1 MAEQTTLPPTRAG
14 NDERPAELNFLPP
27 VELNE
32 SVWSSLLGNIRAA
45 LNPEKLPPLQLTSKP
60 IEDDGLILPRSSM
73 EGSLWSSL
81 RQNIRD
87 VISPEKLPPLQLTSK
102 PLEDNNF
109 VRRTDV
115 EQSLWSSLRSN
126 IKTAFFPDKLPPLEL
141 SSKPIK
147 VRSIWGSYDYKQEGA
162 GVSLAVHVVMI
173 AGLIGL
179 SIMSSRAVKLDNKA
193 QNVMSLTDSDV
204 PPELPMTTKKGAQMG
219 GGGGG
224 GDRDKLAA
232 TKGKLPKLSMQQL
245 APPAVV
251 IRNDNPKLPV
261 EPTVVVPPDIKIA
274 SNMPNLGDPM
284 SRIPEGPLSNGTGS
298 GGGIGSG
305 SGGGVGSGS
314 GPGVGPGH
322 GGGMGGGAFR
332 VGNGVSA
339 PRALETPDPEY
350 SEEARKAKFQGT
362 VVLWLIVGPDGKPRD
377 IRVSRP
383 LGMGLDQKAVEAVN
397 HWRFAPAMKD
407 GRPVAVQ
414 INVEVN
420 FRLY

>member
-1 MAEQTTLPPTRAG
+1 MAEQPLPLPSQTG
-14 NDERPAELNFLPP
+14 NEKFSSKLNFLPP
-27 VELNE
+27 AELSE
-32 SVWSSLLGNIRAA
+32 STWSSLVQNIRG
-45 LNPEKLPPLQLTSKP
+45 LLHPEKLPPLQLTSKP
-60 IEDDGLILPRSSM
+60 VEDDNLILPNSGM
-73 EGSLWSSL
+73 DDSLWKSL
-81 RQNIRD
+81 KQNFRD
-87 VISPEKLPPLQLTSK
+87 RFSPEKLPPLQLTSR
-102 PLEDNNF
+102 PIANSGFDRQTN
-109 VRRTDV
+109 V
-115 EQSLWSSLRSN
+115 EQSLWGSLRDNLKS
-126 IKTAFFPDKLPPLEL
+126 TFFPEKLPPLQV
-141 SSKPIK
+141 SSKPIR

-162 GVSLAVHVVMI
+162 GVSLAVHVLMI
-173 AGLIGL
+173 AGLIAL
-179 SIMSSRAVKLDNKA
+179 SILSSRTVKLNTPN
-193 QNVMSLTDSDV
+193 QNSMAITDDV
-204 PPELPMTTKKGAQMG
+204 PPDLPMTAKKGDKMG

-232 TKGKLPKLSMQQL
+232 TKGKLPKLSMQQIT
-245 APPAVV
+245 PPAVV
-251 IRNDNPKLPV
+251 IRNDNPKLAV
-261 EPTVVVPPDIKIA
+261 EPTVVVPPEIKLA
-274 SNMPNLGDPM
+274 SNMPNLGDPL
-284 SRIPEGPLSNGTGS
+284 SKIPDGPLSNGTGS

-322 GGGMGGGAFR
+322 GGGYGGGAFH

-350 SEEARKAKFQGT
+350 SEEARKAKYQGT

-383 LGMGLDQKAVEAVN
+383 LGMGLDQKAIEAVN
-397 HWRFAPAMKD
+397 KWRFEPAMKD